1 MSAKNKSFVYL
12 IKAGCDP
19 RAPIKIGVAG
29 DVHKR
34 LKQLQTGNPKELI
47 LVMHF
52 QCNDRSHAF
61 ALEKSIHEILDGQR
75 LCGEWF
81 KVTRSRLMK
90 VINNLG
96 NEREIESLTKEVCLF
111 QKYGLDISEQ
121 SKQSKII
128 KSRDIEIADVQRAL
142 ADAKKVRGA
151 YINKLLELGVSY
163 QEIKELKNGAKA

>member
-1 MSAKNKSFVYL
+1 MSEKNKSFVYL
-12 IKAGCDP
+12 IKAGRDSK
-19 RAPIKIGVAG
+19 APIKIGVAG

-61 ALEKSIHEILDGQR
+61 RLEKSMHEILDGQR

-96 NEREIESLTKEVCLF
+96 NDQEIESLTKEVCLF
-111 QKYGLDISEQ
+111 QKYGLDINEQ
-121 SKQSKII
+121 SKESRII

-142 ADAKKVRGA
+142 ADARKIRGA
-151 YINKLLELGVSY
+151 YVDKMLELGVTY
-163 QEIKELKNGAKA
+163 QEIKEIKKQAKV